1 MLKIHQ
7 LFLRTYISIFLAILI
22 TLSVV
27 TYFWSKDIYIDQIEK
42 TLIQNIDTLSIVFK
56 NKNDMENIS
65 DIVKELHEKLNL
77 RITIIDENGV
87 VIAESDEKLSKIKN
101 HLNRKEIVEA
111 QKKE

>member
-87 VIAESDEKLSKIKN
+87 VIAESDENNKITT
-101 HLNRKEIVEA
+101 HWDRIYLPE
-111 QKKE
+111 

>member
-77 RITIIDENGV
+77 RI
-87 VIAESDEKLSKIKN
+87 
-101 HLNRKEIVEA
+101 H
-111 QKKE
+111 